1 VLYFTDWHTWALQVQ
16 LFFPTSSSSP
26 PYPPLP
32 RLQKLHNEKRVK
44 KRLKKKRMD
53 AAGFFFFL
61 SLTTDAFGTNRLMI
75 MMNTRRKLVGG
86 FKEIMQSKT
95 NVVVFYN

>member
-1 VLYFTDWHTWALQVQ
+1 MLYFTDWHTWALQVQ

-44 KRLKKKRMD
+44 KKTEEETDGRRRLLL
-53 AAGFFFFL
+53 FSL
-61 SLTTDAFGTNRLMI
+61 SHNRRFWHQPTDDYDEH
-75 MMNTRRKLVGG
+75 
-86 FKEIMQSKT
+86 KEEIGRGI
-95 NVVVFYN
+95 